1 VRITADDAQRVVVVV
16 VKAGIGIAAVEVIA
30 SINGMETI

>member
-1 VRITADDAQRVVVVV
+1 VRTTADGALRVVVVT
-16 VKAGIGIAAVEVIA
+16 AGIGIAAVEVIA

>member
-1 VRITADDAQRVVVVV
+1 VRTTADDAQRVVV